1 MGVVVWCYFSYVS
14 VLLLVG
20 YGDYIGLA
28 LLVGFY
34 FVVLITVFCL
44 MVCFCLDLGHKS
56 LLFDRL
62 QWLGLVGV
70 AGSSDLVLILLGFNS
85 VGH

>member
-1 MGVVVWCYFSYVS
+1 MIVWCVSVVVWCYFSYAS
-14 VLLLVG
+14 VLLLIG

-44 MVCFCLDLGHKS
+44 MVCFCLDLGT
-56 LLFDRL
+56 
-62 QWLGLVGV
+62 
-70 AGSSDLVLILLGFNS
+70 
-85 VGH
+85 